1 MLHTGRRGKR
11 AVRDTC
17 SGNTIN
23 EKNPLISQ
31 RAIFSVAERKRFEL
45 LVRF

>member
-1 MLHTGRRGKR
+1 MVIRRQ
-11 AVRDTC
+11 AL
-17 SGNTIN
+17 
-23 EKNPLISQ
+23 KNPLIAQ